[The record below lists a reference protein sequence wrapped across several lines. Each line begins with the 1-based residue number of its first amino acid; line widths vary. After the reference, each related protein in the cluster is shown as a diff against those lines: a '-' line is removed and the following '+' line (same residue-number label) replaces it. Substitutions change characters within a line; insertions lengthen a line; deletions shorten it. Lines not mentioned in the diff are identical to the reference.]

1 MRDLQQ
7 PRERRE
13 RERQKSNEQRKT
25 TTTLHFRTAR
35 ALCTCTTLLIHF
47 FAVTARLPYATFHGE
62 RKHTRK
68 SRKQWRKITTKL
80 HFRSAHAHAPCTNI
94 RLFSTCTFH
103 CTSSLCDVSYTR
115 RRIFLS
121 FSVYELDLQA
131 PIIIVET
138 GDHLGIR
145 PHFLTTGTDE
155 L

>member
-1 MRDLQQ
+1 MGI
-7 PRERRE
+7 
-13 RERQKSNEQRKT
+13 
-25 TTTLHFRTAR
+25 
-35 ALCTCTTLLIHF
+35 TLLIHF

-80 HFRSAHAHAPCTNI
+80 HFRSARAHAPCTSI
-94 RLFSTCTFH
+94 RLFSTFH
-103 CTSSLCDVSYTR
+103 CTSFLCDVSYTR
-115 RRIFLS
+115 RRLFLS

-131 PIIIVET
+131 LIIIVET
-138 GDHLGIR
+138 GDHLSIR

>member
-1 MRDLQQ
+1 MGI
-7 PRERRE
+7 
-13 RERQKSNEQRKT
+13 
-25 TTTLHFRTAR
+25 
-35 ALCTCTTLLIHF
+35 TLLIHF

-80 HFRSAHAHAPCTNI
+80 YFRSARAHAPCTNI
-94 RLFSTCTFH
+94 SLFSTFH